1 MSHPPLLPPAVPDG
15 PDFYLDMRPLDDE
28 DLRELDAALARAYNS
43 GVVLDGAYD
52 DGGCGYGAGCE
63 QSCIDSRGLG
73 EAVSP
78 RLSPTR
84 GQSPVNL
91 GPSLTSS
98 PWEQQSP
105 PLSTPTEEYDPH
117 NCFVHNGLRYDGD
130 IFELRPPGERTI
142 ASRPNRVL
150 EHVPALLNHRQAFN
164 RIYSEATYSMR
175 PASLRA
181 RPPSLL
187 SDRSSVTSAI
197 VAGFGNPLG
206 PAFDEHDRRDAAA
219 ADQLY
224 SGNAVALQEDSSKP
238 GYDGHGLRWHRRIA
252 RKKERPSTSQV
263 LKTGI
268 ENTPPAFHSRPPRP
282 QKPAPTPAEDTVHCF
297 GLRRAM
303 LQKKHADTR

>member
-1 MSHPPLLPPAVPDG
+1 MSHPPLLPPTVPDG

-43 GVVLDGAYD
+43 DVVLHDGYD
-52 DGGCGYGAGCE
+52 DGSCGYTVGCE
-63 QSCIDSRGLG
+63 QSCSDSRGLG

-84 GQSPVNL
+84 AQSPVNS

-98 PWEQQSP
+98 PAEQQSP
-105 PLSTPTEEYDPH
+105 PLTTPVEEYDPH

-130 IFELRPPGERTI
+130 VFELRPPAERTM

-197 VAGFGNPLG
+197 VAAFGNPLG
-206 PAFDEHDRRDAAA
+206 AAFDERGGRDAAA

-224 SGNAVALQEDSSKP
+224 VGNAVDLQEDSSEP
-238 GYDGHGLRWHRRIA
+238 GYGGHGLRWHRRIV
-252 RKKERPSTSQV
+252 RKRERPSATQG
-263 LKTGI
+263 LKAGI

-282 QKPAPTPAEDTVHCF
+282 QKPTPTPAENAVHCF

-303 LQKKHADTR
+303 MPKKHADTR